1 MSVLE
6 VERLS
11 VEFRLDQAVVRAV
24 SDVSLSADAGQTVAV
39 VGESGSGKT
48 VTALAILGL
57 IDRPGAITSG
67 EIRLAG
73 RPLVGLSEREY
84 RQVRGREI
92 AMVFQDPMT
101 SLNPVQRVGEQVAE
115 AIAVHDGTG
124 SRRAAR
130 GRALE
135 MLERVG
141 LSPAAARARAYPHE
155 LSGGMRQRVMMA
167 MALANRPQVLI
178 ADEPTTALDVTTQ
191 AQILELLVDL
201 QREMG
206 LTLVIVTHDLGVVAG
221 VADRI
226 VVMYAGRVVEEGP
239 VDAVFASAGH
249 PYTRGLLASVPR
261 RDQERGALAA
271 ISGSPP
277 DPARLPAGCAFHP
290 RCALAEDRCRSAV
303 PELRILGVDHRAAC
317 VLGEQVSAGAVRQ

>member
-1 MSVLE
+1 MSALE
-6 VERLS
+6 VEHLS
-11 VEFRLDQAVVRAV
+11 VEFRLERTVASAV
-24 SDVSLSADAGQTVAV
+24 SDVSLSVDAGETVAV

-48 VTALAILGL
+48 VTALAVMGL
-57 IDRPGAITSG
+57 IDRPGAITGG

-73 RPLVGLSEREY
+73 RGLVGLSEREY
-84 RQVRGREI
+84 RALRGREI

-101 SLNPVQRVGEQVAE
+101 ALNPVQRVGDQVAE
-115 AIAVHDGTG
+115 AIAVHDGTA
-124 SRRAAR
+124 SRRTAR
-130 GRALE
+130 GRAVE

-141 LSPAAARARAYPHE
+141 LSPAGARARAYPHE

-201 QREMG
+201 QGEMG
-206 LTLVIVTHDLGVVAG
+206 LALVIVTHDLGVVAG
-221 VADRI
+221 VADR
-226 VVMYAGRVVEEGP
+226 VAVMYAGRVVEEGP
-239 VDAVFASAGH
+239 VDALFGAAGH

-261 RDQERGALAA
+261 REHERGGLRA
-271 ISGSPP
+271 IPGSPP
-277 DPARLPAGCAFHP
+277 DPARLPPGCAFHP

-303 PELRILGVDHRAAC
+303 PELRVVAAGHRAAC
-317 VLGEQVSAGAVRQ
+317 VFAEQVSLGGVTP